1 MKNRL
6 KKSSVSIVAI
16 LMMAILMVLPTGYE
30 DAVIYKGTDKVKAKV
45 ISTDES
51 TVKSSGLIQS
61 GEQFCEVELLGG
73 KFKGKTTRAVNM
85 LSGSLESDKIFEE
98 GDIAHVV
105 VSYSGDKIS
114 SVTMSDHYRLD
125 KEILLAGMFVALL
138 IAFAGWTGLRAVYSF
153 VITILTIWKILV
165 PVYLAGVNP
174 VWCGILI
181 TAFLTLMI
189 IFLVYG
195 FDKKTVAAV
204 SGAFLGILVTCVMG
218 CIFTDAFKI
227 HGAVMAYSESLL
239 YSGYQDLNLTKIF
252 MSWIFIGASGAMMY
266 MAVDITSEVN
276 EVVHKKPSI
285 GWKEAAKSGMNVGRA
300 AMGTMTTTLLL
311 AYSGGYIAL
320 LMTFMA
326 QGTPI
331 ENILNYK
338 YVSAELLDTV
348 VGSFG
353 LVTVAPFTALT
364 SAVLLT
370 GKKYKEKISREWKE
384 DLGNKTEKCRCTE
397 VEECGKL
404 VSNTKDSVDNC
415 PESREKS

>member
-252 MSWIFIGASGAMMY
+252 MSGIFIGASGAMMDL
-266 MAVDITSEVN
+266 AVDITSAVN

-384 DLGNKTEKCRCTE
+384 GLGNKTEKCRCTE